1 MKPQRLLLVFA
12 GLLGTVAV
20 AHAQFIWTGLGTDHN
35 VTTSGNWRGGTVPP
49 NDGSAVVVLGYGLN
63 TNLFLPA
70 NLSLNS
76 VVLAGN
82 DDYNIKASSAVTL
95 TLGGG
100 LSVSGS
106 NGNQLWISPNITL
119 NLTGAQVFDAGFGWI
134 EVAGQITGSSPVTL
148 ISSSSLGGVFVFKN
162 TSSGNSYTGATT
174 VGNGVDP
181 LTVAFWNSSPF
192 GTGAVNVITGAGD
205 SDQFTAHGTQTVANA
220 LTFTGLGTTV
230 FKSWDAPLTFSGAI
244 SLATATTLSA
254 TISQAAIPSPSQ
266 DGSFPIPGT
275 GSRNP
280 IVFSGVISGSISG
293 SNSLT
298 LNGGGVMVLTGTN
311 TYTGGTTIN
320 GSVVFGSSSS
330 SPGVAL
336 VNGNG
341 YAGDATSGDFT
352 TFLTHINVSTSSGAV
367 GLDTLPGFA
376 TATFT
381 DAINLSSF
389 SSSNI
394 RIGTATSAILT
405 GTITPQGTATSP
417 YQFGN
422 GGGTLYV
429 QSGLAG
435 SRALMLSN
443 SSSAPLTLYLQ
454 GNDSYVGGTTVSNGF
469 LIFDSYYAIP
479 GAGSLVA
486 SGSSTNVGAS
496 YIGYTDQIY
505 GASTPAAFLGAFTTT
520 TKAITWGIL
529 GFDTHAGNSTVSI
542 SNLNLSAFNDGV
554 FIGTTTSAQI
564 DASTLT
570 GTMVTNGN
578 NAANT
583 LRFTAAEGGVLT
595 ISGNIAD
602 NGSPVAVMLGSP
614 SNTGVYSSGTVVMNG
629 SSTYTGGTTLN
640 AFNNSGLTLALGNS
654 SALGT
659 GTLTLRSNNGGSAG
673 LQATSGGINL
683 PNAINLYNT
692 GTPTTTT
699 GTTTTTTGPEL
710 FLTGTNGFTLS
721 GNITG
726 DVTTSLW
733 LTNSGLTASLAGDNS
748 NFLGT
753 IELVNGALDFLS
765 DHAPGKGTLVFASN
779 TAGTVTFS
787 SSNPTLFGIEG
798 DSGTLTIP
806 GGTNLTFDVSNSNN
820 SSDKFAGVITG
831 SGSVTVIAPNAS
843 SDSSTLYL
851 SGSNTYTGGT
861 SVSGPYA
868 VLALGSNTAAGTGG
882 VTVNTTNGGLVLN
895 SGVTF
900 TNSLTYTA
908 GGLGGFGTF
917 SPSNLTNITFGT
929 GQMVV
934 GGLGGLTS
942 NGPVGTLN
950 FTTNVTFANG
960 GTYLWTLQDVTR
972 TDGLSLLNIS
982 GNLNITASAGGFN
995 LVIVTFDSTG
1005 NEGLANLTVGTPYSL
1020 VIAHASGGITGFSP
1034 SAFTINASQFQNGT
1048 LSPTVFTLT
1057 QSGNDL
1063 YLNFTPI
1070 PEPSTYALLGLGLGA
1085 VLVPALRRK
1094 RSPKS

>member
-1 MKPQRLLLVFA
+1 MKPQRLLLILA

-20 AHAQFIWTGLGTDHN
+20 AHAQFIWTGLGSDNN
-35 VTTSGNWRGGTVPP
+35 VTTAGNWRGGTVPP
-49 NDGSAVVVLGYGLN
+49 NDGSAIVDLGYGLN

-82 DDYNIKASSAVTL
+82 DDYYIKASSAVTL

-100 LSVSGS
+100 LSVSGT

-119 NLTGAQVFDAGFGWI
+119 NLTGAQVFDAGYGRI
-134 EVAGQITGSSPVTL
+134 EVGGQITGSSAVTL
-148 ISSSSLGGVFVFKN
+148 ISSSSSGGVFVFKN

-174 VGNGVDP
+174 VGNGSDP

-192 GTGAVNVITGAGD
+192 GTGSVNVITGAGD
-205 SDQFTAHGTQTVANA
+205 SDGFIAHGTQTVANA
-220 LTFTGLGTTV
+220 FTFTGLGTVT
-230 FKSWDAPLTFSGAI
+230 FKSWDAPLNFSGPVT
-244 SLATATTLSA
+244 LASNTTLSA
-254 TISQAAIPSPSQ
+254 TISQTAIPSPTQ

-280 IVFSGVISGSISG
+280 IVFSGVISG

-417 YQFGN
+417 YRFGN

-479 GAGSLVA
+479 GVGSLVA
-486 SGSSTNVGAS
+486 SGSSTSVGGS

-505 GASTPAAFLGAFTTT
+505 GASTPTAFLGAFTT
-520 TKAITWGIL
+520 KASTWGIL
-529 GFDTHAGNSTVSI
+529 GFDTHVGNSTVSI
-542 SNLNLSAFNDGV
+542 SNLNLTGFNDGV
-554 FIGTTTSAQI
+554 FIGTTTSAII

-570 GTMVTNGN
+570 GTTVPNGN
-578 NAANT
+578 NVANT

-602 NGSPVAVMLGSP
+602 NGSPVAVMLASP
-614 SNTGVYSSGTVVMNG
+614 SNTGIYSNGTVVMNG
-629 SSTYTGGTTLN
+629 SSTYTGGTILN

-692 GTPTTTT
+692 GTP
-699 GTTTTTTGPEL
+699 TTTTGPEL

-765 DHAPGKGTLVFASN
+765 DHAPGKGTLVLASN

-787 SSNPTLFGIEG
+787 SASPTLYGIEG

-820 SSDKFAGVITG
+820 SSDKFAGVISG
-831 SGSVTVIAPNAS
+831 SGSVTVIAPNA

-861 SVSGPYA
+861 SISGPYA

-934 GGLGGLTS
+934 GGLGGLSS

-995 LVIVTFDSTG
+995 LEILTFDSTG

-1085 VLVPALRRK
+1085 VLVPALRRR
-1094 RSPKS
+1094 RSLKS